1 MRPPRSGHIAPQGGH
16 DLGAGAQVCPGE
28 KVVVLAS
35 AETGSRLSARATVR
49 SPAKILFLIS
59 SFLLVVVGEYFFSLA

>member
-1 MRPPRSGHIAPQGGH
+1 MRPQRSGHIAPQEGH

-59 SFLLVVVGEYFFSLA
+59 SFLLVVVGEYFSSLA